1 MFGMPHPLTRLFFFL
16 YKNDRKVNEQSDW
29 HGGKEVV
36 ENEEI
41 SNLFALN
48 TIKWHNNHLAASTFF
63 FLRVFFVTEIIFL
76 ISLSNS
82 ARPSMGIVL
91 IFWFVF
97 INSRR
102 DMFDYV

>member
-48 TIKWHNNHLAASTFF
+48 TIK
-63 FLRVFFVTEIIFL
+63 
-76 ISLSNS
+76 
-82 ARPSMGIVL
+82 
-91 IFWFVF
+91 
-97 INSRR
+97 
-102 DMFDYV
+102 